1 MDFPAYVTSSGGPPL
16 PIRTRSQSPAR
27 NLHDL
32 DGTPSPV
39 GSGPPSPTDSGYAST
54 LTTPQK
60 RPSSSDD
67 YEARTCYTLDG
78 AGRDYFEDLVS
89 DTDKLPRTVVLTPE
103 QRPLARPDKKIFK
116 AQTVRK
122 PRRALPRPED
132 ANTSDLLHH
141 RQALNTLLGPYLSKN
156 KAGHV
161 SSSLRRPDRFVHP
174 RERLDPRLTIRDRH
188 CLARAPEALSPI
200 ERVFRNNVV
209 SRDVFAKYPRNKY
222 CPMPT
227 NADLRQRELHRLG
240 HPTQTQARTTL
251 GTQSEATAVTHTPIS
266 GSVWSAGTMPPVSGS
281 VDNGRGQ
288 FVQSHTS
295 APVFVSDFLTRHH
308 TQVKDQNK
316 HKGRM
321 CVALGLDRTAR
332 LLNCNVEPDR
342 SRQRVLPHH
351 PLRAEKKTVWDGAT
365 WVNNSL
371 GDRERNRADRKQPQ
385 RNLEVYRSLSA
396 PEIRDDFYITPIAFC
411 LTTGTMAVALGDELL
426 TWMDG
431 DECATYVNGSTRKDV
446 HLTSLAFSCAEGGR
460 SILAFGRSNGLFGL
474 MALSDANHARMVV
487 QEQLAIS
494 CLSWRPKCTMRPS
507 RNPKRKGQLVWTED
521 LLVGIEN
528 GVTLYYIV
536 EWPSKEQVEQDGWGG
551 DISLAARIKV
561 SKQQI
566 CGMAWSPDGSFF
578 ATGSND
584 DVCCIFEV
592 DEVFRADMYSI
603 GDLKPI
609 PARSVTQVVAR
620 SKPKAPAQPA
630 TPGPRTSATPAPPA
644 RASRAST
651 THTTDPSITSESKPV
666 AELDDGSEVWE
677 LTSKYSVARLIRDG
691 DEYCFWEHGGAVKA
705 IAFCPWQK
713 GLVATGGGLTDRCIH
728 FFHTTSGSALA
739 TIFVSAQVTGLIWS
753 TTRREIAATF
763 GHGSSS
769 HNTRVAVYTWPEC
782 KQVASATWPDRRRA
796 LSSIACVPKPPVP
809 QRVQKKTGKVVD
821 ELELSRAR
829 RPHPEDIVIDNDDDD
844 NDDDN
849 DDATAEEA
857 EQAKD
862 QARGGRNPAPALA
875 NQADDS
881 TGTHGR
887 HEAAVQPKNSLPEER
902 ELHDGIIAVASSEG
916 LLKFYEIWPQG
927 GRAATGGYAG
937 ILGGSDILEDIEG
950 IQKEGDIIR

>member
-1 MDFPAYVTSSGGPPL
+1 MDFPAFVTTPGGPPL

-27 NLHDL
+27 GPHDL

-39 GSGPPSPTDSGYAST
+39 GSGPPSPADSGYAST
-54 LTTPQK
+54 RTTPQK

-67 YEARTCYTLDG
+67 YEAGALYTLDG
-78 AGRDYFEDLVS
+78 AGRDYFEGLVS
-89 DTDKLPRTVVLTPE
+89 DTEKLPRTVVIAPE
-103 QRPLARPDKKIFK
+103 QRPARADKKTSR

-122 PRRALPRPED
+122 PRKALPRPED
-132 ANTSDLLHH
+132 ANTSDLLAH

-156 KAGHV
+156 RAGHPC
-161 SSSLRRPDRFVHP
+161 SSLRRPDRFVHP
-174 RERLDPRLTIRDRH
+174 REPLDPRLTTRDRH
-188 CLARAPEALSPI
+188 RLARAPETLSPI
-200 ERVFRNNVV
+200 ERVFRNNAV
-209 SRDVFAKYPRNKY
+209 SRDVFAKYPRNKH
-222 CPMPT
+222 CPLPT
-227 NADLRQRELHRLG
+227 HADLRQRELHRLG
-240 HPTQTQARTTL
+240 QPTQTQARTTL
-251 GTQSEATAVTHTPIS
+251 GTQPESAPVSHTPYS
-266 GSVWSAGTMPPVSGS
+266 GSVWSAGTMPPASGS
-281 VDNGRGQ
+281 VNNGRGQ

-295 APVFVSDFLTRHH
+295 APMFVSDFLTCHH

-332 LLNCNVEPDR
+332 LLQCNVAPDPAR
-342 SRQRVLPHH
+342 LRVLPHH
-351 PLRAEKKTVWDGAT
+351 PLRVAPKTVWDGAA
-365 WVNNSL
+365 WVSNSV
-371 GDRERNRADRKQPQ
+371 GDRERGRDGTKQPQ

-396 PEIRDDFYITPIAFC
+396 PEIRDDFYITPMAFC

-426 TWMDG
+426 TWTDG

-446 HLTSLAFSCAEGGR
+446 HVTSLAFSCVDGGR

-474 MALSDANHARMVV
+474 MALSDGNHARMVV

-507 RNPKRKGQLVWTED
+507 RNPKRRGQLVGTED

-536 EWPSKEQVEQDGWGG
+536 EWPREDEVEKHGWGG

-566 CGMAWSPDGSFF
+566 CGMAWSPDGNFF

-592 DEVFRADMYSI
+592 DQVLHANLYSI

-609 PARSVTQVVAR
+609 SARSVAQDAAN
-620 SKPKAPAQPA
+620 SKPTEPAPTTPASVSAPASVPA
-630 TPGPRTSATPAPPA
+630 TSSSPPPDNKPA
-644 RASRAST
+644 
-651 THTTDPSITSESKPV
+651 
-666 AELDDGSEVWE
+666 AELEDGPEAWE
-677 LTSKYSVARLIRDG
+677 LTSKYSVARLVRDG
-691 DEYCFWEHGGAVKA
+691 DEYCLWEHGGAVKA
-705 IAFCPWQK
+705 IAFCPWQE

-739 TIFVSAQVTGLIWS
+739 TIYVAAQVTGLIWS
-753 TTRREIAATF
+753 RTRHEIAATF

-782 KQVASATWPDRRRA
+782 KQVASATWPDRGRA
-796 LSSIACVPKPPVP
+796 LSSIACVSVAVSKPPGA
-809 QRVQKKTGKVVD
+809 QKEAGKGVAETG
-821 ELELSRAR
+821 RAQAR
-829 RPHPEDIVIDNDDDD
+829 RPHPDDIVIDDSDDDG
-844 NDDDN
+844 
-849 DDATAEEA
+849 AVTAAEEA

-862 QARGGRNPAPALA
+862 QAKGGRNPAPALA
-875 NQADDS
+875 HQADNS
-881 TGTHGR
+881 TGTDGG
-887 HEAAVQPKNSLPEER
+887 HEAAGEPKNSLPEER
-902 ELHDGIIAVASSEG
+902 ELHEGVIAVASSEG
-916 LLKFYEIWPQG
+916 LLKFYELWPQG
-927 GRAATGGYAG
+927 GRAATGGCAG